1 MKFYMQEQHKEHRKR
16 LKNRFIETKGYGF
29 SDHELVEMLLFYA
42 IPRKNTNEIAHS
54 LCERFGTVDKIA
66 EASIDELKH
75 VDGIGRESAILIKLV
90 LSMTQRYIEEKNKES
105 KRIDTL
111 EKAVDYGRNRVFGSI
126 KEVVYA
132 TFVDN
137 SLNVIDTSLVATGS
151 IDEAKPLVVNI
162 LQLAIVK
169 RANAVILFHN
179 HPKGGTEASEADI
192 NFTSLLERELDLIGI
207 HLVEHI
213 IVDNDGF
220 NTVLKNIRTTESIAQ
235 HINIEKFYEKETI
248 DNRKEDK

>member
-1 MKFYMQEQHKEHRKR
+1 MQEQHKEHRKR
-16 LKNRFIETKGYGF
+16 LKDRFVKTKGTGF
-29 SDHELVEMLLFYA
+29 SDHELIEMLLFYA

-66 EASIDELKH
+66 EASIDELKR

-111 EKAVDYGRNRVFGSI
+111 AKAVDYGRNRVFGSI

-132 TFVDN
+132 TFMDN

-162 LQLAIVK
+162 LQLSIVK

-213 IVDNDGF
+213 IVDNNGF
-220 NTVLKNIRTTESIAQ
+220 NTVLKNIRTAESISQ
-235 HINIEKFYEKETI
+235 HINIDKFYEKETI

>member
-1 MKFYMQEQHKEHRKR
+1 MQEQHKEHRKR
-16 LKNRFIETKGYGF
+16 LKDRFVKTKGTGF
-29 SDHELVEMLLFYA
+29 SDHELIEMLLFYA

-66 EASIDELKH
+66 EASIDELKR

-111 EKAVDYGRNRVFGSI
+111 EKAVDYGINRVFGSI

-132 TFVDN
+132 TFMDN

-162 LQLAIVK
+162 LQLSIVK

-213 IVDNDGF
+213 IVDNNGF
-220 NTVLKNIRTTESIAQ
+220 NTVLKNIRTAESISQ
-235 HINIEKFYEKETI
+235 HINIDKFYEKETI